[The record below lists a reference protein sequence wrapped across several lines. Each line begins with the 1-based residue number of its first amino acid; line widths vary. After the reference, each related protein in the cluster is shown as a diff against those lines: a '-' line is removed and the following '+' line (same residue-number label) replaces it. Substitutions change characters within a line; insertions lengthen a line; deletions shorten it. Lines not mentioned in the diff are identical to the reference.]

1 MMASIKI
8 KDYTNEKAF
17 CVPVNLVQSNQDG
30 KFIVIATQDGTSWK
44 AERRIVKT
52 GMDYNG
58 VMEIIEGLNVGDKI
72 IVSGYQGLNAGQK
85 LVF

>member
-1 MMASIKI
+1 MMANIRI

-17 CVPVNLVQSNQDG
+17 CVPVNLIQSNQDG
-30 KFIVIATQDGTSWK
+30 KFVFIAIQDGTNWK
-44 AERRIVKT
+44 AERRIIKT

-58 VMEIIEGLNVGDKI
+58 MMEITEGLNVGDKI
-72 IVSGYQGLNAGQK
+72 IVSGFQGLNAGQK

>member
-1 MMASIKI
+1 MIANIKI

-17 CVPVNLVQSNQDG
+17 CVPVNLVQSNQEG
-30 KFIVIATQDGTSWK
+30 KFINVAVQDGANWK
-44 AERRIVKT
+44 AERRFVKT

-58 VMEIIEGLNVGDKI
+58 TMEITEGLNVGDKI